1 MDSIIVEIRSAEG
14 GTDSKLLAKD
24 MLEVY
29 IKAANRRCL

>member
-1 MDSIIVEIRSAEG
+1 MDSIIIEIRGAEG

-29 IKAANRRCL
+29 IKAAKRRRL